1 MTARRERTM
10 HRAARCSYVAAMT
23 TTARRG
29 DAAIITRA
37 TIVASVMALATALAL
52 LCALPAPAHA
62 ASASTASSGIT
73 SMRLSQT
80 KVTLSKGKTVK
91 LKAIVTPAS
100 AKRAGLTWRCANT
113 AIATIGKNGKVKAKA
128 AGVTTVTAKAA
139 SGTAA
144 SCVIV
149 VTGFVNAKNAY
160 KRLNRFR
167 TGKNAWYWNTGNR
180 TKTRFNTSGHKRLK
194 KLCKN
199 KRLVATARKRA
210 KEMALAGVCSHTR
223 PNGTDCLSIYPT
235 TMSYRGECV
244 AAGFA
249 TCKQVITGWKEANA
263 SYSGQGHRRCMLSMR
278 FTAVGIAGYVAADG
292 TVYWCMSLGNA

>member
-1 MTARRERTM
+1 MTRTARDGN
-10 HRAARCSYVAAMT
+10 
-23 TTARRG
+23 TAS
-29 DAAIITRA
+29 
-37 TIVASVMALATALAL
+37 VASAATMTSLAAAASTAVATGVITLAIVLAL

-62 ASASTASSGIT
+62 ASTGTAGSGIT

-113 AIATIGKNGKVKAKA
+113 AIATVGKNGKVKAKA

-139 SGTAA
+139 SGKSA
-144 SCVIV
+144 SCVVV
-149 VTGFVNAKNAY
+149 VTGFVSTKNAY

-167 TGKNAWYWNTGNR
+167 AGKNAWYWSADNR
-180 TKTRFNTSGHKRLK
+180 TKTCFNTSGHKKLK
-194 KLCKN
+194 KLRKN

-235 TMSYRGECV
+235 SMSYRGECV

-249 TCKQVITGWKEANA
+249 TCKQVITGWKEASA
-263 SYSGQGHRRCMLSMR
+263 SYSGQGHRRCMLSTR

-292 TVYWCMSLGNA
+292 TTYWCMSLGNA

>member
-1 MTARRERTM
+1 MTRTARN
-10 HRAARCSYVAAMT
+10 SS
-23 TTARRG
+23 TAS
-29 DAAIITRA
+29 
-37 TIVASVMALATALAL
+37 VASAATMTSLAAAANVAVATGVITLAIVLAL

-113 AIATIGKNGKVKAKA
+113 VIATVGKNGKVKAKA

-144 SCVIV
+144 SCVVV

-167 TGKNAWYWNTGNR
+167 TGKNAWYWNAGNR

-194 KLCKN
+194 KLRKN

-249 TCKQVITGWKEANA
+249 TCKQVITGWKEASA
-263 SYSGQGHRRCMLSMR
+263 SYSGQGHRRCMLSTR